1 MASGNNSPKFVPEAA
16 LIALLP
22 AFSGYTYDLQEPR
35 YPYKI
40 PGISS
45 SLVEPPKA
53 NNCCTFVEALLVKA
67 WLDVHGD
74 NFSWTSTNHKQM
86 MIMMPG
92 DLFSPVS
99 AVIET
104 GMGVEVPDKNELPA
118 PWTVIQGWRSLDPP
132 NGGHTFL
139 ILDVHP
145 ATGRILTLESNKAF
159 DMDGPG
165 CRRHG
170 DLDDFP
176 NQHPGSNWHTND
188 KLWTW
193 QRFLDFYRHMK
204 LAKLNVKDVKWV
216 ASGG

>member
-1 MASGNNSPKFVPEAA
+1 MASGNNNPKFVPEAA

-22 AFSGYTYDLQEPR
+22 AFSDYTYDLQEPR

-74 NFSWTSTNHKQM
+74 NFSWTSTNHQQM
-86 MIMMPG
+86 MIMLPG
-92 DLFSPVS
+92 DLFSPVT
-99 AVIET
+99 AVIES
-104 GMGVEVPDKNELPA
+104 GMGVEVPNINGLPA
-118 PWTVIQGWRSLDPP
+118 PWTVIQGWRSLNPP

-145 ATGRILTLESNKAF
+145 PTQRILTLESNKAF

-193 QRFLDFYRHMK
+193 RKFLDFYRHMK
-204 LAKLNVKDVKWV
+204 LAKLNVEDVKWV

>member
-1 MASGNNSPKFVPEAA
+1 MAAGNNTPNFVTESA
-16 LIALLP
+16 LIGLLP
-22 AFSGYTYDLQEPR
+22 AFSDYTYDRHEPR
-35 YPYKI
+35 YPYEI

-67 WLDVHGD
+67 WLDVHGN
-74 NFSWTSTNHKQM
+74 NFTWTSTNHKQM
-86 MIMMPG
+86 MIMTPG
-92 DLFSPVS
+92 DLFSPVTS
-99 AVIET
+99 VIET
-104 GMGVEVPDKNELPA
+104 GMGVEIPNKNELPA

-145 ATGRILTLESNKAF
+145 PTQRILTLESNKAF

-176 NQHPGSNWHTND
+176 NQHPGSEWHTND

-193 QRFLDFYRHMK
+193 QKFLDFYRHMK
-204 LAKLNVKDVKWV
+204 LAKLNVEDVKWV

>member
-1 MASGNNSPKFVPEAA
+1 MASGSHTPKFVSESS
-16 LIALLP
+16 LIELLP

-45 SLVEPPKA
+45 TLVEPPKA

-67 WLDVHGD
+67 WVDVHGD
-74 NFSWTSTNHKQM
+74 DFSWTSTNHKQM
-86 MIMMPG
+86 MIMLPG
-92 DLFSPVS
+92 DLFSPVTS
-99 AVIET
+99 VIEN
-104 GMGVEVPDKNELPA
+104 GMGAEIPDKTKLPDA
-118 PWTVIQGWRSLDPP
+118 WTIIQGWKSLNPP

-139 ILDVHP
+139 ILDAHSP
-145 ATGRILTLESNKAF
+145 TQRILTLESNKAF

-170 DLDDFP
+170 DLDNFP

-193 QRFLDFYRHMK
+193 QRFLDFYPHMK
-204 LAKLNVKDVKWV
+204 LGRLNVEDISWV